1 VDDGVALAKKSKIP
15 QVIID
20 FILSHHGTTKTEYFY
35 NMYLRGGGDPSQAGL
50 FQYHGFKP
58 KTKEQVILMFA
69 DTVEAASRS
78 LKDYSQQ
85 SVTELV
91 DRVIGMKMD
100 DGQLEDAEI
109 SLKEVSVLKSVLVEY
124 LMQINHAR
132 IAYPKRPQK

>member
-1 VDDGVALAKKSKIP
+1 
-15 QVIID
+15 
-20 FILSHHGTTKTEYFY
+20 
-35 NMYLRGGGDPSQAGL
+35 
-50 FQYHGFKP
+50 
-58 KTKEQVILMFA
+58 MFA